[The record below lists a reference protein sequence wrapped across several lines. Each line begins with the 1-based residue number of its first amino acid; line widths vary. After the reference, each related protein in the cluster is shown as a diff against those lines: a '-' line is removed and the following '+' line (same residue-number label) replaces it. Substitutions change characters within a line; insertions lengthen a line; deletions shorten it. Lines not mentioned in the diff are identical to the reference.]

1 MEVSLYINS
10 IDQFKIE
17 SGFTLFTST
26 KRKYKRVLTT
36 VALSTTLIA
45 TNFVADFIKPVSA
58 QAASVEESVAS
69 AYVLKANGNVRYG
82 IGTKH
87 KILKTLKKGTTIK
100 PIVRKLASK
109 NTYWY
114 KIKIGS
120 SNGWISGTL
129 LTKKTIYK
137 TSGDKKAISLNVPY
151 TNQLKPLYVPF
162 GCEGASLLQ
171 ALQYK
176 GYAKKTSYKKFIN
189 NMPKTT
195 RNPYKGFA
203 GSPYY
208 SINGVFQSIFPKP
221 LEEYGK
227 KYSKT
232 VKNITGASTKELRQ
246 ELSNRNPIVVYVTLD
261 FSKPKWT
268 KWNMGAAG
276 KKVKMVD
283 NLHVMTLAGYS
294 SKTKRYKVMDP
305 NNKGEYWVNKYEFE
319 RAYNALKY
327 AVVVR

>member
-1 MEVSLYINS
+1 LLNI
-10 IDQFKIE
+10 
-17 SGFTLFTST
+17 TT
-26 KRKYKRVLTT
+26 RKYKRIITV

-45 TNFVADFIKPVSA
+45 TNFVTDFIKPISVK
-58 QAASVEESVAS
+58 AASGEEALSS
-69 AYVLKANGNVRYG
+69 EYVLKANGNVRYG
-82 IGTKH
+82 IGTNH

-100 PIVRKLASK
+100 PIVRKQSSQ

-120 SNGWISGTL
+120 SYGWISGTL
-129 LTKKTIYK
+129 LTKKIIYK
-137 TSGDKKAISLNVPY
+137 TSGDNKAVSLKVPY
-151 TNQLKPLYVPF
+151 INQLKPIYAPF

-171 ALQYK
+171 ALQFK
-176 GYAKKTSYKKFIN
+176 GYAKKTSYKKFLN
-189 NMPKTT
+189 NMPKTK

-221 LEEYGK
+221 LANYGK
-227 KYSKT
+227 KYSSS
-232 VKNITGASTKELRQ
+232 VKNITGASSKKLRE
-246 ELSNRNPIVVYVTLD
+246 ELSAGNPIVVYVTLD
-261 FSKPKWT
+261 FSKPIWT

-294 SKTKRYKVMDP
+294 SKTKRYKVIDP